1 MSAVYLGYALCL
13 GYVFLKLLFNEN
25 AAIDALFIE
34 KYAFW
39 GHRSQEIMLL
49 SELVYELQ
57 EMKSKRLKM
66 WFTYSPTTAT

>member
-1 MSAVYLGYALCL
+1 MSVVFLGYALCL

-34 KYAFW
+34 KYVFW
-39 GHRSQEIMLL
+39 GQRSQEIMLL